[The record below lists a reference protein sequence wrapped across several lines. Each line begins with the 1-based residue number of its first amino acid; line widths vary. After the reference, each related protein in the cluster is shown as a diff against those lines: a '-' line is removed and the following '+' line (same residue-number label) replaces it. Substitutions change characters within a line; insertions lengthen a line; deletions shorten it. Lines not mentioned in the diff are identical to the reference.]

1 MRQFPN
7 SILWSNAIL
16 SADTLEE
23 VVGLD
28 VEYTG
33 GLMDRHIQSQNEAE
47 AKMED
52 YVNEYLKRRDERM
65 YIKKQYNTGA
75 GNIFSGSINRQQARR
90 SGSDD
95 LHSHSVHG
103 MSVLRPNSQG
113 IEALDLNGRR
123 TSSSERLSAMN
134 RSNSNETDPNNM
146 QSRPESVL

>member
-1 MRQFPN
+1 MMPLLPTVIFLY
-7 SILWSNAIL
+7 SIP

-52 YVNEYLKRRDERM
+52 YVSEYLKRRDERM
-65 YIKKQYNTGA
+65 YIKKQYSTGA
-75 GNIFSGSINRQQARR
+75 GNIFSGGIYRQQSRR
-90 SGSDD
+90 SGSDE
-95 LHSHSVHG
+95 LHAHSVHG

-123 TSSSERLSAMN
+123 TSSSERLSTMN
-134 RSNSNETDPNNM
+134 RSNSNDTDPNNV
-146 QSRPESVL
+146 QTQPESVL